1 MTVNIAAEQIYR
13 VLQRPN
19 SYVLMAYIFSQKDSI
34 VGLDNLYFNLPNPRP
49 SKSTFHKLI
58 KYLVDEKFMTLTP
71 DKLKKNRKIIRIHPS
86 ILKQEEFF
94 RLPEIKSDS

>member
-1 MTVNIAAEQIYR
+1 MTINNSANQIYR

-34 VGLDNLYFNLPNPRP
+34 VGLDNLYLSLPNPRP

-58 KYLVDEKFMTLTP
+58 KYLVDEKFLTLTP
-71 DKLKKNRKIIRIHPS
+71 DKLKKNRKIIRIHPNL
-86 ILKQEEFF
+86 LKQEEFF

>member
-58 KYLVDEKFMTLTP
+58 KYLVDEKFLTLTP

-94 RLPEIKSDS
+94 RLPEIKSDT